1 MSLEYILEDYPK
13 SAKLDNGLEVEL
25 RPLNAGDEELIGEL
39 YLSVPEHERAFI
51 KHRLTDRSIFHEWC
65 ENIDYEANLPLLTI
79 SEGPAIAEGT
89 LHQRQGGWK
98 CHIGLISVLTHPDF
112 RGIGLSKILIDSLV
126 DCARHA
132 GLAKL
137 EAEFNGERD
146 IAIRE
151 FADIG
156 FSELVRLPDYVR
168 DIHRDDHDYV
178 LMGMDIAT
186 DEDYAPAL

>member
-13 SAKLDNGLEVEL
+13 STELENGLKVEL
-25 RPLNAGDEELIGEL
+25 RPLNVKDEELIGEL

-51 KHRLTDRSIFHEWC
+51 KHRLTDRSLFHEWC
-65 ENIDYEANLPLLTI
+65 ENIDYEANLPLLAI
-79 SEGPAIAEGT
+79 SEGRAIAEGT

-112 RGIGLSKILIDSLV
+112 RGIGLSKLLIDSLV

-151 FADIG
+151 FANIG

-168 DIHRDDHDYV
+168 DIHRKDHDYV

>member
-79 SEGPAIAEGT
+79 SEGRAIAEGT